1 MYVVRRKGQRRC
13 LIYVD
18 FVALARLKISDG
30 VDPITRVIDLPILVF
45 DQDQVWRNGSQ
56 RYVDGQAFI
65 PEVRDQIPALRK
77 VDGLLT
83 TRRRLDGIKRQDF
96 LFTQRPVI
104 DPHLI
109 NDPIKH
115 GRII

>member
-1 MYVVRRKGQRRC
+1 MSLTEDLINLFRIDSQVRGLRSR
-13 LIYVD
+13 VD
-18 FVALARLKISDG
+18 SA
-30 VDPITRVIDLPILVF
+30 
-45 DQDQVWRNGSQ
+45 Q

-96 LFTQRPVI
+96 LFIQRPVI